1 MKRMILVIGFGMLV
15 AGFGY
20 GTDDNAG
27 TSVAPFLKLGASAR
41 SAGMGGVSC
50 AISSGADGLWSNPA
64 SLAGLTGRDALFM
77 RHQWLEEVS
86 FNYLA
91 GAVPLEKQGIAC
103 GINLISTGE
112 IKRTTY
118 SKPDGDGN
126 FKTGGM
132 VASAGYGREI
142 IKQIQAGGAI
152 KYISQSIDDKTGTG
166 IGIDAGML
174 YLTSIPNL
182 TVGAVVQNI
191 GLTKMK
197 FIEKEESLP
206 VVIKAGCGYKIKN
219 ALLGIDLSKPND
231 NSLQFNLGG
240 EYQITPIFAIR
251 AGYDSSI
258 DEGSRI
264 TAGFGI
270 TYQNL
275 TFNGAYLGAGDLGST
290 FRISASMRF

>member
-1 MKRMILVIGFGMLV
+1 MKKMILVIGFGILI

-41 SAGMGGVSC
+41 SAGMGGVSVATSC
-50 AISSGADGLWSNPA
+50 GADSLCSNPA
-64 SLAGLTGRDALFM
+64 LLADLASKEALFM
-77 RHQWLEEVS
+77 RHQWLSEVS

-91 GAVPLEKQGIAC
+91 CALPLGNQGIAC
-103 GINLISTGE
+103 GINLIG
-112 IKRTTY
+112 IGDMKRTTY
-118 SKPDGDGN
+118 SNPDGSGD

-142 IKQIQAGGAI
+142 IKQIQVGGAI

-166 IGIDAGML
+166 IGIDAGIL
-174 YLTSIPNL
+174 YSTSIPNL
-182 TVGAVVQNI
+182 TVGAVIQNL
-191 GLTKMK
+191 GLTKIK

-206 VVIKAGCGYKIKN
+206 VVIKAGCGYKIQN
-219 ALLGIDLSKPND
+219 GLLGIDLSKPND

-258 DEGSRI
+258 DEGSGI
-264 TAGFGI
+264 TAGFGVS
-270 TYQNL
+270 YQNMRFD
-275 TFNGAYLGAGDLGST
+275 TAYLLAGDLGST